1 MGVDGKDV
9 VERTGTPSINGYKLM
24 KVADATPQ
32 IAPGESPMMTWG
44 EVESTPYR
52 LEGAETPLINPG
64 PSKEGA
70 PSFTMQAS
78 TFFPLDACQL
88 SSITTLS
95 TTYFLPFVRLIYLP
109 NSSDRI
115 TLT

>member
-52 LEGAETPLINPG
+52 LEGCETPLPMNT
-64 PSKEGA
+64 SGA
-70 PSFTMQAS
+70 GTSFSIQVGGNIWM
-78 TFFPLDACQL
+78 LDYNL
-88 SSITTLS
+88 
-95 TTYFLPFVRLIYLP
+95 
-109 NSSDRI
+109 
-115 TLT
+115 

>member
-78 TFFPLDACQL
+78 TFFSAGYI
-88 SSITTLS
+88 SSIATLS
-95 TTYFLPFVRLIYLP
+95 TTMYRYRPEYRKK
-109 NSSDRI
+109 
-115 TLT
+115 

>member
-78 TFFPLDACQL
+78 TFFPLDTCQASQRFQL
-88 SSITTLS
+88 LIFCPLLDLFFRRI
-95 TTYFLPFVRLIYLP
+95 FLAIVLR
-109 NSSDRI
+109 
-115 TLT
+115 